1 MTERCFGIKKARL
14 FGLPVA
20 VCNPET
26 AVERIVSAA
35 EERGGKYVT
44 FCNVHTL
51 ITTRQDPEYKEVQCA
66 ACLVMPDGK
75 PLSWLLRKR
84 GIEASQVAGPDFME
98 RMLSLPE
105 GKNGSHYFYGASEE
119 TLKDLRKVLEEK
131 YPAAHI
137 AGMESPPFREL
148 SEEEEREAVERMNA
162 SGADY
167 IWIGL
172 GAPKQ
177 ERFMYRNAK
186 DAKGLMLGVGA
197 AFDFHSGHVRRA
209 PKSFQRLGLEWLY
222 RLLQDPKRL
231 WKRYLVTNTRFLLLV
246 PGYLLHYAQRKGQRR
261 K

>member
-1 MTERCFGIKKARL
+1 MKEKCFGIKKAKL

-20 VCNPET
+20 VCSPEK
-26 AVERIVSAA
+26 AVERIVSAG

-51 ITTRQDPEYKEVQCA
+51 ITARRDPEYKEVQRS

-84 GIEASQVAGPDFME
+84 GIPAEQIAGPDFME

-105 GKNGSHYFYGASEE
+105 EMNGSHYFYGSTVE
-119 TLKDLRKVLEEK
+119 TLKDLGNSLEER
-131 YPAAHI
+131 YPHARI
-137 AGMESPPFREL
+137 VGMESPSFGEMT
-148 SEEEEREAVERMNA
+148 EKEEREAVERMNA

-167 IWIGL
+167 IWVAL

-186 DAKGLMLGVGA
+186 YAKGMMLGVGA

-209 PKSFQRLGLEWLY
+209 PKKMRNMGLEWLY
-222 RLLQDPKRL
+222 RLMQDPRRL

-246 PGYLLHYAQRKGQRR
+246 PGYLFRSRHSGRK
-261 K
+261 KK